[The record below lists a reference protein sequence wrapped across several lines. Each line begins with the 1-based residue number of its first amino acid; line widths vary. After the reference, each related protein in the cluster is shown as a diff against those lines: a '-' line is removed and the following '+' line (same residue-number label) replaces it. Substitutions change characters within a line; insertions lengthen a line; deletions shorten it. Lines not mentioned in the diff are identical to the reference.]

1 MRKHWIFFILLA
13 SLLLASCNM
22 ISTPEPIST
31 AEPTAAPTSTVE
43 GGTTTEVAPTKELV
57 KSPPATCRPSAVI
70 PEMNPTVVAI
80 LEPLTEKEWARG
92 AENPKMTIIE
102 YSDFQC
108 PACAATVPAL
118 EEFVSKHEDE
128 VRLIFR
134 HNPLASIHDKAEL
147 AAQAA
152 EAAGEQGKFWEMH
165 DILFTKQSEWNS
177 LSSADFTTWV
187 TDQAKG
193 LGLDTANFTAT
204 MTAEATAKRVKA
216 SEEHAQT
223 SGINSTPFLFVNN
236 LPYGGRRD
244 VESLTSLLEFFKL
257 EDRAYDTCPEMTI
270 DPNKKYTATIKTER
284 GDVVIELFA
293 DKAPWAVNSFVFLA
307 REGWY
312 DNTPFHRVIA
322 NFVAQGG
329 DPSGSGFG
337 SPGYVYTNEIDP
349 SLRFDKAGVVALANS
364 GADTNGSQFF
374 ITYGPQP
381 DLDGNFTIF
390 GYVINGMD
398 IVGQLRPRNPEQDVI
413 LLPADMILSIT
424 IEEK

>member
-1 MRKHWIFFILLA
+1 MKSA
-13 SLLLASCNM
+13 SFSAITRL
-22 ISTPEPIST
+22 
-31 AEPTAAPTSTVE
+31 
-43 GGTTTEVAPTKELV
+43 
-57 KSPPATCRPSAVI
+57 PAFT
-70 PEMNPTVVAI
+70 
-80 LEPLTEKEWARG
+80 
-92 AENPKMTIIE
+92 
-102 YSDFQC
+102 Y
-108 PACAATVPAL
+108 
-118 EEFVSKHEDE
+118 
-128 VRLIFR
+128 
-134 HNPLASIHDKAEL
+134 KAEL

-187 TDQAKG
+187 TEQAKG

-337 SPGYVYTNEIDP
+337 SPTCIP
-349 SLRFDKAGVVALANS
+349 TKSIPRCALIKPAWWRLPIQAPTPMGRS
-364 GADTNGSQFF
+364 SSSPMDRSQTWMAISPF
-374 ITYGPQP
+374 
-381 DLDGNFTIF
+381 L
-390 GYVINGMD
+390 VM
-398 IVGQLRPRNPEQDVI
+398 
-413 LLPADMILSIT
+413 
-424 IEEK
+424 